1 MHSILKEF
9 KVINNHMNENK
20 FGNPIS
26 LSTTFGTKKN
36 SPCTLLLPI
45 ICLLKGP

>member
-9 KVINNHMNENK
+9 KVTNNHMNENK

-26 LSTTFGTKKN
+26 LSTTFGTKKIHHVHYYY
-36 SPCTLLLPI
+36 P
-45 ICLLKGP
+45 